1 MLKMG
6 CHRRLN
12 PGVMGSITHI
22 GDTAPLLGGMKKIV
36 LSLGGSVLV
45 PSLESNTIQRYK
57 EALIEISREYALC
70 VVIGGGGEARRYI
83 TAARELGIDETASD
97 ELGIAVTRLNAAL
110 LIGALGEAAYPK
122 IATNYEEART
132 FSEHGKIVVMG
143 GVTPAQTTD
152 AVSAVLAESMHADVM
167 INATSVDGIYSADP
181 KKAPDARRYD
191 YLTPEELIRIIAGE
205 RMNAGANTV
214 IDLVAAKIIQR
225 SGIPLVV
232 VDGRDPQYLKRT
244 ILEGTFSGT
253 VVSETKQ
260 NPLPIRG
267 E

>member
-1 MLKMG
+1 
-6 CHRRLN
+6 
-12 PGVMGSITHI
+12 
-22 GDTAPLLGGMKKIV
+22 MKTIV

-57 EALIEISREYALC
+57 ETLIEISRDCALC

-83 TAARELGIDETASD
+83 TAARKLGIDEAFSD

-110 LIGALGEAAYPK
+110 LIGALGDAAYPK
-122 IATNYEEART
+122 IATTYEDARA

-181 KKAPDARRYD
+181 KKSPDARRYE
-191 YLTPEELIRIIAGE
+191 YLTPEELLRIIIGE
-205 RMNAGANTV
+205 RLDAGANTV
-214 IDLVAAKIIQR
+214 IDLVAAKVIQR

-232 VDGRDPQYLKRT
+232 IDGRDPETLKKAV
-244 ILEGTFSGT
+244 LQGAYSGT

-260 NPLPIRG
+260 NPLPIQG
-267 E
+267 EL

>member
-1 MLKMG
+1 
-6 CHRRLN
+6 
-12 PGVMGSITHI
+12 
-22 GDTAPLLGGMKKIV
+22 MKTIV

-45 PSLESNTIQRYK
+45 PSLESNTIQRYR
-57 EALIEISREYALC
+57 EALIDISRECALY

-83 TAARELGIDETASD
+83 TAARKLGIDEAFSD

-132 FSEHGKIVVMG
+132 FSGQGRIVVMG

-152 AVSAVLAESMHADVM
+152 AVSAVLAESVHADVM

-181 KKAPDARRYD
+181 RKDPDARRFE
-191 YLTPEELIRIIAGE
+191 YLTPEELLRIIIGS
-205 RMNAGANTV
+205 RLDAGANTV
-214 IDLVAAKIIQR
+214 IDIVAAKVIQR

-232 VDGRDPQYLKRT
+232 IDGRDPETLKT
-244 ILEGTFSGT
+244 AVLQGEFSGT
-253 VVSETKQ
+253 VVSESRQ
-260 NPLPIRG
+260 NPLSVSGDGRR
-267 E
+267 